1 MDNSD
6 FVLYGGA
13 IVAGALVIFLGYRLF
28 YRKGGTKPKS
38 HVADSINDFYATQDK
53 QDKQDKHQDDQQND
67 SSDSSSGG
75 DSSGD

>member
-1 MDNSD
+1 MNKTD
-6 FVLYGGA
+6 FLLYGGA
-13 IVAGALVIFLGYRLF
+13 VLAGTLVIFLGYRLF
-28 YRKGGTKPKS
+28 YKKGVAKPKN

-53 QDKQDKHQDDQQND
+53 QEKQDRHQDDQQSD